1 MLVQNMLSEKIVEE
15 LFPSGLYYE
24 VKTGTSDPHY
34 RGELKKCMLFSGEE
48 LQELAAAVS
57 VVEKL
62 FNNMVRSFSAEE
74 ACNEFLRELRG
85 LNSTNTLDVARVGR
99 RFRNYLT
106 EFRLFLDHWDK
117 FISDLK
123 KKDKIYGSTYE
134 KLKKDARSE
143 VYDSC
148 DGYVLATV
156 LRNYVSH
163 VNDAVERCHVDGF
176 HNEVCITKENL
187 LKFNMSLSARQ
198 VVERQPDLINLEKVA
213 TESLSGLHKVQEK
226 LIDYQ
231 MTDNAAQAALTL
243 LKAKKRIDDANITSD
258 VWLLVSEAKPIIVPD
273 YKNGI
278 KIQRYKDDKGKPVHE
293 QPIVLPKME
302 QCIDLSYHVIDW
314 DYCVNI
320 ATYLKRLWEQGYW
333 KDIQKKYGL
342 PK

>member
-1 MLVQNMLSEKIVEE
+1 MLSGKIMEE
-15 LFPSGLYYE
+15 LFSNGLYYE
-24 VKTGTSDPHY
+24 VKTGSPDPHN
-34 RGELKKCMLFSGEE
+34 RGELKECMLFAGEE
-48 LQELAAAVS
+48 LQELAVAVS
-57 VVEKL
+57 VIEKL
-62 FNNMVRSFSAEE
+62 FNNIVRSFSAEE

-85 LNSTNTLDVARVGR
+85 LNSTNTLNVARVDR

-134 KLKKDARSE
+134 KLNKDARSE

-148 DGYVLATV
+148 DEYVLAYV

-163 VNDAVERCHVDGF
+163 VYDAVERCHVDGF
-176 HNEVCITKENL
+176 HNKACITKESL
-187 LKFNMSLSARQ
+187 LKFKMAPSARQ
-198 VVERQPDLINLEKVA
+198 VIERQPDLINLEKVA
-213 TESLSGLHKVQEK
+213 TVSLSGLQKVQDK

-231 MTDNAAQAALTL
+231 MTDNVAQAALTL
-243 LKAKKRIDDANITSD
+243 LKAKKRIDDAKITSD

-278 KIQRYKDDKGKPVHE
+278 KIQRCKDDKRKSVYE
-293 QPIVLPKME
+293 QPIVLPKLE
-302 QCIDLSYHVIDW
+302 QGIELGYHFIDW

-320 ATYLKRLWEQGYW
+320 AAYLKRLWEQGYW